1 MGDAECTAP
10 GQEMPVMV
18 VLGWEQGEEDGKPIS
33 IKMLRRESPLG
44 LIPLCTNDPEFP
56 SSILPGG
63 C

>member
-1 MGDAECTAP
+1 
-10 GQEMPVMV
+10 MV